1 MLLVDIFVPS
11 VDMMYN
17 FSLNETVEI
26 EVLIQEIVEMICQKE
41 KTKYAGNP
49 DRLHLYNRENGERLS
64 KNAVLEDCGISTG
77 ARLILV

>member
-1 MLLVDIFVPS
+1 
-11 VDMMYN
+11 
-17 FSLNETVEI
+17 
-26 EVLIQEIVEMICQKE
+26 MICQKE